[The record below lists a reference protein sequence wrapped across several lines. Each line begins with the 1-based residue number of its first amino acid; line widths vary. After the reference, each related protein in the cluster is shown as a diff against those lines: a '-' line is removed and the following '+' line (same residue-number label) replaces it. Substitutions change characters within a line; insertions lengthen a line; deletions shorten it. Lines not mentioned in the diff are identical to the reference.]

1 MSKKCIGCGA
11 TLQYEDTNKLGYVS
25 EDVYE
30 KSTYCQRCFKIIHYN
45 EKVYTKLDNINKK
58 ITTKLSKFDGLVY
71 FMVDFL
77 NINEETMEVFNSI
90 KNFKCLLISKLDIL
104 PKSFNEKK
112 IIKFIKNTYKV
123 KDDIF
128 FVSAKKNIN
137 TKMIL
142 RYATNNGFKKVC
154 FTGYTNAGKST
165 LINKILEYYGVKSNI
180 TTSLNPNTTVDF
192 IDIKLDDFTLVDSP
206 GFVLKKDIYEK
217 DDFVL
222 IRKINSK
229 KMIKPI
235 TYQAKDSSSIFIEYL
250 YRIMPSVKNS
260 LTFYMSND
268 LNIFRLFE
276 SDKMLDLDYKDIS
289 IDDNTDLVIKGL
301 GFVNIKKKCNIRVY
315 SKYLDLIE
323 VRKAMF

>member
-11 TLQYEDTNKLGYVS
+11 LLQSNEKDKLGYVS
-25 EDVYE
+25 EEVYE
-30 KSTYCQRCFKIIHYN
+30 KADYCERCFKIIHYN
-45 EKVYTKLDNINKK
+45 EKVITKLDNINTK
-58 ITTKLSKFDGLVY
+58 ITNKLSKFDGLVY

-77 NINEETMEVFNSI
+77 NINSETMEVFNSI
-90 KNFKCLLISKLDIL
+90 KNFKCLIISKFDIL

-112 IIKFIKNTYKV
+112 IIKFIKDTYKV

-128 FVSAKKNIN
+128 FVSSKKNIN
-137 TKMIL
+137 TKSIL
-142 RYATNNGFKKVC
+142 KYAVNNGFKKVC

-165 LINKILEYYGVKSNI
+165 LINKILEYNGITSNI

-192 IDIKLDDFTLVDSP
+192 IEVKLNDFILYDSP
-206 GFVLKKDIYEK
+206 GFSLKRDIYESN
-217 DDFVL
+217 DFTL

-229 KMIKPI
+229 KMINPI
-235 TYQAKDSSSIFIEYL
+235 TYQAKDTSSIFIEYL
-250 YRIMPSVKNS
+250 FRLMPGVKNS

-276 SDKMLDLDYKDIS
+276 TDKMLDLEYKDIN
-289 IDDNTDLVIKGL
+289 IDENSDLVIKGL
-301 GFVNIKKKCNIRVY
+301 GFVNVKKKCVLRVY

>member
-11 TLQYEDTNKLGYVS
+11 TLQYEDTNKLGYVN

-77 NINEETMEVFNSI
+77 NINEETMGVFNSI

-112 IIKFIKNTYKV
+112 IIKFIKNTYNV

-192 IDIKLDDFTLVDSP
+192 IEIKLDDFTLVDSP
-206 GFVLKKDIYEK
+206 GFALKKDIYEK

-235 TYQAKDSSSIFIEYL
+235 TYQSKDSSSIFIEYL
-250 YRIMPSVKNS
+250 YRIIPSVKNS

-268 LNIFRLFE
+268 LNIFRLFD